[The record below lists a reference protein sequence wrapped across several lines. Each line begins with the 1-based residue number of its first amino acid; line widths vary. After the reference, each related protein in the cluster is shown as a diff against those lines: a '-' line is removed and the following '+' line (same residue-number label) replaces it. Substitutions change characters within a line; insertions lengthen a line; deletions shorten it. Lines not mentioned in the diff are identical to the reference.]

1 MFTHTNALQ
10 HYDLYNPS
18 VQRMSIFFLL
28 VFSLFLQIN
37 WSHFIFFTFF
47 FLSALTLRVLE
58 SCKFSFT
65 KQMKYDQYD
74 SEVDGIIQKRT
85 SWIYRDLRK
94 ILLLVTENGL
104 NTEICTAIGTAFACL
119 NSTVFPIR
127 KRIPYE
133 HWAGFIPMAKQSTS
147 FQNAILK
154 LFKAG
159 KCS

>member
-1 MFTHTNALQ
+1 MFRHTNALQ

-47 FLSALTLRVLE
+47 FLSALTLRVHE

-65 KQMKYDQYD
+65 KQMKYDQCD

-85 SWIYRDLRK
+85 SWVYRDLRK

-104 NTEICTAIGTAFACL
+104 NTEICTAIGTAFAWL
-119 NSTVFPIR
+119 SSTFSSQKKDSLWTLGWVYPNGQT
-127 KRIPYE
+127 K
-133 HWAGFIPMAKQSTS
+133 H
-147 FQNAILK
+147 K
-154 LFKAG
+154 LSECYIKIV
-159 KCS
+159 